1 MSWILLLCVVLVVVT
16 VCIPSAIQAKAATAS
31 FKERFPPI
39 TEDEFVAACAPGTPR
54 FVALGVRRTVAEC
67 LGVEYE
73 RIHPSAR
80 LAADLG
86 AE

>member
-1 MSWILLLCVVLVVVT
+1 MGWILLVGFVLVIVT
-16 VCIPSAIQAKAATAS
+16 VCIPSAIRAEATKAS
-31 FKERFPPI
+31 FEERFPPI

-67 LGVEYE
+67 LCVDYE

>member
-1 MSWILLLCVVLVVVT
+1 MGWILLVGVVLVVVT
-16 VCIPSAIQAKAATAS
+16 VCIPSAIQAKATMAS
-31 FKERFPPI
+31 FEARFPPI
-39 TEDEFVAACAPGTPR
+39 TEDEFVAACAPGTKR
-54 FVALGVRRTVAEC
+54 FVALGVRRTIAES
-67 LGVEYE
+67 LAVDYE